1 MWAYESHLGSLYFED
16 ERASTR
22 DLYCDQC
29 DDFDEEL
36 GNFESAVKFLECYA
50 PMISVND
57 DDCGGYP
64 LNEILRA
71 LKPYFD
77 DVPDYDK
84 AVEIVRAN
92 REVDG
97 E

>member
-1 MWAYESHLGSLYFED
+1 MWAYESHLGGLYFED
-16 ERASTR
+16 ERVSTR
-22 DLYCDQC
+22 DLYCSQC

-36 GNFESAVKFLECYA
+36 GEFDSAVKFLERLA
-50 PMISVND
+50 PMISAD
-57 DDCGGYP
+57 YDDCGGYP
-64 LNEILRA
+64 LDGVLSV
-71 LKPYFD
+71 LKLYFD

>member
-1 MWAYESHLGSLYFED
+1 MWAYESQLGGIYFENK
-16 ERASTR
+16 RKSPN

-29 DDFDEEL
+29 DDSDEEL
-36 GNFESAVKFLECYA
+36 GNFESAVKFLEYYA
-50 PMISVND
+50 PRISAN
-57 DDCGGYP
+57 DDCGIYP
-64 LNEILRA
+64 LDEILRA
-71 LKPYFD
+71 LKLHFD

>member
-1 MWAYESHLGSLYFED
+1 MWAYESHLGGLYFED
-16 ERASTR
+16 ERLSTR

-29 DDFDEEL
+29 DDSDEEL
-36 GNFESAVKFLECYA
+36 GNFESAVKFIEYYA
-50 PMISVND
+50 PRISAND
-57 DDCGGYP
+57 DDCGIYP
-64 LNEILRA
+64 LDEILRA
-71 LKPYFD
+71 LKLHFD

-92 REVDG
+92 RGAED